1 MLAAGA
7 WLWSLDHDQ
16 PARVVDE
23 DSLWGERLVRAWLP
37 RRNVVVRISAE
48 RLVPIDGTR
57 APSAEDLVWQAAAA
71 RVLDALGRDTLMAP
85 LEAGVIPL
93 PHQLQALS
101 RAVSGDR
108 IRYLLADEVGLGK
121 TIEAGLIV
129 RELKIRGL
137 VRRTL
142 VVAPAGIVSQWV
154 DEFRLH
160 FNEKFRMILP
170 AWFSTLRDAGG
181 LDEDANLWRLHD
193 QVVCSIDSVK
203 PLEARRGW
211 SSHELSRYNR
221 QRFEDLVSAGW
232 DLIIVDEAHR
242 LGASSEQVARYKLGE
257 ALAQAAPYV
266 LLLTATPHQGKT
278 DGFRRLL
285 GFLDE
290 GAFRNDAPLSRD
302 AVAPYVIR
310 TEKRQAID
318 AHGQPLFKPRR
329 TVLHPV
335 VWDEGGDQRA
345 LYEVVSEYVRLGY
358 NQARAEK
365 RNAVGFLMLLM
376 QRLVTS
382 STCAIRAA
390 LERRLDVLQLPDG
403 QLSLFGEDISED
415 WNALD
420 GQEQMEAVL
429 KARLKATRNERD
441 EVELLL
447 SAARRCEARGPDV
460 KAIAL
465 LDWITRIER
474 EEQEPNLKVLIFTEF
489 VPTQEMLREFLEA
502 RGYSVACLNGSLGFE
517 ERREVQ
523 RTFAHSARVLVS
535 TDAGG
540 EGLNLQFCHVVFNY
554 DLPWNPMK
562 IEQRI
567 GRVDRIGQTRPVL
580 AVNMALDGSVELRV
594 RAVLEEKLAR
604 ILEEFG
610 SDKVSDVLDSEMADV
625 DFEETYARALL
636 APDALDALV
645 DDLTSK
651 IRQQFA
657 DARTATGLFTETAV
671 DRGLAEKVATSQL
684 PKWVERM
691 TAAFLESQ
699 QHRGGQARE
708 VDDGWHLRW
717 PDGSRNDAVVFRGSV
732 RGDAVETITLEDPR
746 VRGILAELGPW
757 AEARPAKAILIPGTS
772 DKVGGVWSL
781 WRVTLQH
788 GEGFDQQFVPVF
800 LDEDGRALQPTAR
813 LVWDRLIERGFT
825 FGVGKAV
832 SFGEDLLTA
841 SRVVAKERGADVIA
855 GMVDAHRAKVARDRR
870 AGERAFAARRR
881 AIERL
886 GLPQVRQ
893 KRLTDLAVELERW
906 GTRLRE
912 EERTVASLDL
922 ILMVGVL
929 RDGAEDDGRAV

>member
-1 MLAAGA
+1 MSAAGT

-37 RRNVVVRISAE
+37 RRDIVVRLSAE

-57 APSAEDLVWQAAAA
+57 APGADALVWQAAAA
-71 RVLDALGRDTLMAP
+71 RVLDALGRDTLVAP

-93 PHQLQALS
+93 PHQLQALA

-121 TIEAGLIV
+121 TIEAGLIL

-154 DEFRLH
+154 DELRLH
-160 FNEKFRMILP
+160 FSEKFRMVLP
-170 AWFSTLRDAGG
+170 AWFSTLRAAGG

-211 SSHELSRYNR
+211 SSHELSRHNR

-232 DLIIVDEAHR
+232 DLVIVDEAHR
-242 LGASSEQVARYKLGE
+242 LAASSEQVARYKLGE

-290 GAFRNDAPLSRD
+290 DGFRNDAPLTRD
-302 AVAPYVIR
+302 VVAPYVIR

-318 AHGQPLFKPRR
+318 AQGQPLFKPRR

-335 VWDEGGDQRA
+335 VWTEGGDQHA
-345 LYEVVSEYVRLGY
+345 LYEAVSEYVRVGY

-365 RNAVGFLMLLM
+365 RNAIGFLMLLM

-429 KARLKATRNERD
+429 KARLKATRNERA

-447 SAARRCEARGPDV
+447 SAARRCEARGSDV
-460 KAIAL
+460 KAVAL
-465 LDWITRIER
+465 LEWITRVER
-474 EEQEPNLKVLIFTEF
+474 EEQDPNLKVLIFTEF

-523 RTFAHSARVLVS
+523 RTFAHSARILVS

-540 EGLNLQFCHVVFNY
+540 EGLNLQFCHVVVNY

-567 GRVDRIGQTRPVL
+567 GRVDRIGQARPVL

-594 RAVLEEKLAR
+594 RAVLEEKLAL

-636 APDALDALV
+636 APDAVDALV
-645 DDLTSK
+645 EDLTSK

-657 DARTATGLFTETAV
+657 DARSATRLFTETTV

-691 TAAFLESQ
+691 TTAFLQSQ
-699 QHRGGQARE
+699 QHRGGHAQE
-708 VDDGWHLRW
+708 IDGGWHLRW
-717 PDGSRNDAVVFRGSV
+717 PDGSRNDAVVFRGSI
-732 RGDAVETITLEDPR
+732 RSDAVDTITLEEPR
-746 VRGILAELGPW
+746 VRGILDELGPW
-757 AEARPAKAILIPGTS
+757 AEGRPAKAILIPGAS
-772 DKVGGVWSL
+772 DKVAGVWSL

-788 GEGFDQQFVPVF
+788 GDGSDQQFVPVF
-800 LDEDGRALQPTAR
+800 LEDDGRSLQPTAR
-813 LVWDRLIERGFT
+813 LVWDRLIEREFT
-825 FGVGKAV
+825 FAPKDA
-832 SFGEDLLTA
+832 LTFEGDVVNA
-841 SRVVAKERGADVIA
+841 SRKVAEERGADVIT
-855 GMVDAHRAKVARDRR
+855 GMVDGHLAKVARDRR

-893 KRLTDLAVELERW
+893 KRLADLELELERW

-912 EERTVASLDL
+912 EERTVPSLDL
-922 ILMVGVL
+922 ILMVRVD
-929 RDGAEDDGRAV
+929 RDGAGG

>member
-1 MLAAGA
+1 VSAAGT

-57 APSAEDLVWQAAAA
+57 APGAEDLVWQAAAA
-71 RVLDALGRDTLMAP
+71 RVLDALGRDTLVAP

-93 PHQLQALS
+93 PHQLQALAK
-101 RAVSGDR
+101 AVSGDR

-121 TIEAGLIV
+121 TIEAGLIL

-154 DEFRLH
+154 DEFRLR
-160 FNEKFRMILP
+160 FNEKFRLILP
-170 AWFSTLRDAGG
+170 AWFATLRDAGG

-290 GAFRNDAPLSRD
+290 EAFRNDAQLTRD
-302 AVAPYVIR
+302 VVAPYVIR
-310 TEKRQAID
+310 TEKRHAID
-318 AHGQPLFKPRR
+318 IQGHPLFKPRR

-335 VWDEGGDQRA
+335 VWAEGGDQHA
-345 LYEVVSEYVRLGY
+345 LYEAVSEYVRLGY

-365 RNAVGFLMLLM
+365 RNALGFLMLLM

-403 QLSLFGEDISED
+403 QLSLFGDDIGED
-415 WNALD
+415 WTALD
-420 GQEQMEAVL
+420 GQEQMEAAL
-429 KARLKATRNERD
+429 KARLKATRNERA

-460 KAIAL
+460 KAVAL
-465 LDWITRIER
+465 LDWITRVER
-474 EEQEPNLKVLIFTEF
+474 DEQDPNLKVLIFTEF

-502 RGYSVACLNGSLGFE
+502 RGYSVVCLNGSLGLE

-523 RTFAHSARVLVS
+523 RSFAHAARILVA

-540 EGLNLQFCHVVFNY
+540 EGLNLQFCHVVVNY

-580 AVNMALDGSVELRV
+580 AINMALDGSVELRV

-610 SDKVSDVLDSEMADV
+610 SDKVSDVLDSETADV
-625 DFEETYARALL
+625 DFEATYARALL
-636 APDALDALV
+636 APDAVDALV
-645 DDLTSK
+645 EDLTSK

-657 DARTATGLFTETAV
+657 DARTATGLFTDTAI

-684 PKWVERM
+684 PTWVERM
-691 TAAFLESQ
+691 TTAFLQSQ
-699 QHRGGQARE
+699 QHRGGGARE
-708 VDDGWHLRW
+708 GDDGWHLRW
-717 PDGSRNDAVVFRGSV
+717 PDGSGNDAVVFRASV

-746 VRGILAELGPW
+746 VRGILGELGPW
-757 AEARPAKAILIPGTS
+757 AEARPAKPILIPGMS

-788 GEGFDQQFVPVF
+788 GESSDQQFVPVF
-800 LDEDGRALQPTAR
+800 VEEDGRALQPAAR

-825 FGVGKAV
+825 FGLEDAV
-832 SFGEDLLTA
+832 PLKEDELTA
-841 SRVVAKERGADVIA
+841 NRSVAEERGADVVA

-886 GLPQVRQ
+886 GLPKVRQ
-893 KRLTDLAVELERW
+893 KRLADLAIELERW
-906 GTRLRE
+906 GTRLRD
-912 EERTVASLDL
+912 EERTVASLDP
-922 ILMVGVL
+922 ILMVRVL
-929 RDGAEDDGRAV
+929 RDGAGA